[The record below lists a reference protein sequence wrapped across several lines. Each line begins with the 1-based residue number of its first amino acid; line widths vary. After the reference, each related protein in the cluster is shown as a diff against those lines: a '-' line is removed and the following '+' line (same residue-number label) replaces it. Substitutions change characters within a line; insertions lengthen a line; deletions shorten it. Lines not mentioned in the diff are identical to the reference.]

1 MKPAA
6 SNRHMIDLIF
16 PIAVFFVFTASALA
30 VLTLSA
36 GLYRSQ
42 TAKAESSYMTST
54 YLAYVGEKIRQND
67 KDGGISIRTI
77 EDRKCLALESS
88 QNGIGYTTYIYAKDG
103 MLCELLIRNDAAL
116 HLKDGTAIMEVN
128 DFTMEEIGSDLF
140 RFTSADENGTVSE
153 LIASERSMP

>member
-36 GLYRSQ
+36 SLYRSQ
-42 TAKAESSYMTST
+42 TAKAESHYMTRTS
-54 YLAYVGEKIRQND
+54 LAYVGEKIRQND

-88 QNGIGYTTYIYAKDG
+88 QDGIGYTTYI
-103 MLCELLIRNDAAL
+103 LSLI
-116 HLKDGTAIMEVN
+116 HI
-128 DFTMEEIGSDLF
+128 
-140 RFTSADENGTVSE
+140 
-153 LIASERSMP
+153 

>member
-1 MKPAA
+1 
-6 SNRHMIDLIF
+6 
-16 PIAVFFVFTASALA
+16 
-30 VLTLSA
+30 
-36 GLYRSQ
+36 
-42 TAKAESSYMTST
+42 MTRTS
-54 YLAYVGEKIRQND
+54 LAYVGEKIRQND

-88 QNGIGYTTYIYAKDG
+88 QDGIGYTTYIYAKNG